1 VSYDA
6 LFDSAWAKWA
16 QGVRHV
22 QALQDNIAATAQDN
36 VNLSPA
42 LETRTEYDAKRHGF
56 IVIVERVEPVPLL
69 WRLMLGDAASNFR
82 ACLDHLAWALVLRGR
97 TPPGSGKL
105 TKGQENAVYFPISQ
119 NRADFN
125 AQIVVPPGPKSRPKL
140 PGVRRTDAAKV
151 RAHQPYHQG
160 AQKRPIHVL
169 TMLAG
174 INTGDK
180 HRTTQ
185 PLWVDPS
192 MIHLHV
198 QRAEDCEVRAV
209 ASGRWRK
216 RILEPDTELIR
227 VAARR
232 TGPNPQLE
240 VQVNLIAQPS
250 IGKRVS
256 IEEWG
261 TRTPAFLVRVLTDF
275 CDPPQKLIEPLASVE
290 RLATTASRLE
300 VLEDR
305 QISEGLR

>member
-1 VSYDA
+1 VAHDP

-22 QALQDNIAATAQDN
+22 QALQDSIAAAAQGN
-36 VNLSPA
+36 PNLSPA
-42 LETRTEYDAKRHGF
+42 LEARTEYDAKRHGF

-97 TPPGSGKL
+97 RSGKL

-125 AQIVVPPGPKSRPKL
+125 AQIVMPAGPKSRPKL
-140 PGVRRTDAAKV
+140 PGIRRADAAKV

-160 AQKRPIHVL
+160 ARTRPIHVL
-169 TMLAG
+169 TMLAS

-192 MIHLHV
+192 TIQIHV
-198 QRAEDCEVRAV
+198 QRAQDCEIRALP
-209 ASGRWRK
+209 SGRWRK
-216 RILEPDTELIR
+216 RTLEPDTELIR

-240 VQVNLIAQPS
+240 VQVNLIAHPS

-261 TRTPAFLVRVLTDF
+261 TRTPAFLIRVLTDF
-275 CDPPQKLIEPLASVE
+275 SDPPQKLIEPLADIG
-290 RLATTASRLE
+290 RLASTANRLE
-300 VLEDR
+300 ALEALE
-305 QISEGLR
+305 ISEGLR